1 MLTTALVMTLQV
13 TDDGGMQLAALIEQA
28 SARVQQLE
36 RELDVC

>member
-1 MLTTALVMTLQV
+1 MLQV

-36 RELDVC
+36 RERLEQERELAVC

>member
-1 MLTTALVMTLQV
+1 MMLQV

-36 RELDVC
+36 RERLEQERELAVC